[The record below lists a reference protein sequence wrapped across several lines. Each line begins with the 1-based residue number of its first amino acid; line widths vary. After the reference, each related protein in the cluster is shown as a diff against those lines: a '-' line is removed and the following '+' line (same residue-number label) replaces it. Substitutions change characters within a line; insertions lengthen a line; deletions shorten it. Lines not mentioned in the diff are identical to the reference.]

1 MKRTALFLVIVLI
14 LSVLS
19 LSSCDKIPGL
29 DKILPDFSP
38 EEICPHVDFIRK
50 DDICDLCGESLI
62 VLPPCQHA
70 DEDGDHAC
78 ELCQEIIS
86 ECTDGNGDHRC
97 DVCTKK
103 ISECSDK
110 DVNHKCD
117 VCGRTITGCS
127 DSDTNHVCDVCGKT
141 LSECADRNNDHKCNH
156 CGKTLSECKNEDGDH
171 VCDICEK
178 ILTECKD
185 EDGDHEC
192 DICEKIISECIDT
205 DGDNLCDICGVCI
218 HVYKENTFWHPEM
231 VQATCVA
238 PGVAVFECIHCY
250 DYYTVETEIDPSAHN
265 FLSYECES
273 EVITLPDCSTQTNG
287 VVVVKCLYCDATEE
301 QETSYYLAH
310 EWNVTVDNYPTCTED
325 GAYSATCT
333 ICGEVEEEERPA
345 FGHSNWDLKCGETGA
360 CMECG
365 EEFTLEHDTE
375 WNPATCTDAAFCYR
389 CMSNVGTPLGHADD
403 NTDNQCDRCGKDVE
417 RVDYNLNISDLEAGT
432 LSADL
437 INGKFTIVSGSEIR
451 NRTKTFEGVEYVRS
465 VKIGNKTTMIKVS
478 VPGSGKL
485 TFLVQNGS
493 SGAAMQFIT
502 VTGPDGTVYDIEFVG
517 TDAGSP
523 VVMIELE
530 VTEGVWT
537 ISRGKNGGTQDIF
550 ALSLSALVE
559 KSEECGFEIV
569 SEGTVDYLAGQT
581 IDLSGLVLNSI
592 FENGKT
598 EPLSL
603 ENVTVDTSLVDF
615 TTAGSYT
622 VTVSYKSYE
631 PITYTVNVYLP
642 ESITFGFDATVQQGQ
657 SSAGNGL
664 YINQSLKEV
673 YGVGETLDLTGLT
686 VIVNGVLEDKTLS
699 LDVDGSYTISEVDLL
714 SAGKKTVTITY
725 SFNESKIEAT
735 FDIYVVDTEPS
746 IVEDTYQVM
755 VDAAY
760 TGAIGANVDGYNM
773 FTTLEQALNF
783 LAKAEAGKMKLIK
796 IAEGY
801 YEEKL
806 EITIPNLHIIGAGKD
821 KVTIEWNS
829 IYGIKDAGGFSQVT
843 DSTQTVAIRDTAFN
857 VTIEGVTISNYWNS
871 QERMDEAGLEI
882 ERALALLVQA
892 DKFVMKDSAL
902 LGIQDTLELFTGRQ
916 YFENVFISGYTDFIF
931 GTNNTTLFKNCTIHV
946 VDTSKDDKGTA
957 GYLTAFKGSNKGAA
971 DAITYGAIFYQ
982 CNFTADE
989 GVSEGKT
996 AIGRTWGA
1004 YAAVA
1009 VIESELGGH
1018 ISTDGYDSA
1027 NNKNKRYISMNGVH
1041 PTDETVQFVE
1051 YANTGAGAIT
1061 EAVAGM
1067 KMLTAEEAA
1076 LYTDIATIF
1085 GTTNRNVSYLDA
1097 WDPSSTEIVEDDR
1110 TYYYFNG
1117 QTGTTG
1123 TSYTYDQEIQ
1133 GATGTFGDIFIDATT
1148 GKVNVRS
1155 SDTQINAGAKLIFNV
1170 EGGTLVTV
1178 ISYPGYG
1185 YYTINGV
1192 AHNANDTFSMYFAED
1207 TEVVIEAT
1215 ATAYLYQIIINP
1227 DEEAPQAPT
1236 LTEIKVSGMNVNY
1249 LVGDEL
1255 SLEGVVVKAYYSD
1268 SSVRVIENYTVNT
1281 DAVVNTAAGSYEVV
1295 FSYEGKSA
1303 TVTVNYEGPS
1313 EDPAITKDTYLDF
1326 STPDG
1331 LAAVQNNPK
1340 VTIEG
1345 SVRHNGGEI
1354 QITGT
1359 ISFQVKAGTI
1369 IKVIPYHNS
1378 EYVSY
1383 TIGAE
1388 GDTDLTTFT
1397 GETSYT
1403 AAEDCVIIYTGLS
1416 NNYLVGIEILCP
1428 IKEGTYV
1435 FGGSTATG
1443 DVTGILESVPGITIS
1458 GTCKNHSGGAQ
1469 ISSDTLIFFTAP
1481 ANSSVTIKGYDTSYG
1496 QLEVWAG
1503 SELIAMDANA
1513 CYVFSVSEVTLVKI
1527 YAKNAGTEEAPDWS
1541 RSYITYIDVKAAE
1554 PETPEEPEITEWVLD
1569 ATTDLEA
1576 LAKGDKADGD
1586 TQAAGTNG
1594 FFTIHYSANTKI
1606 DGSNKNFE
1614 DGYSASQRL
1623 NFGGK
1628 TVIGSTIKN
1637 ALEFTTNGPVT
1648 VTVWW
1653 VKNGDSERP
1662 VEILDASGAS
1672 IAKTTD
1678 NPASGTLTITTFEI
1692 TEAGTYYLGG
1702 LTNNNY
1708 YFKVAVKVADASE
1721 EPETPVEPEITEW
1734 VLDATADLEALAKGD
1749 KADGD
1754 TQVAGTNGFF
1764 TIHYSAN
1771 TRIDSSSKSFE
1782 DGYSA
1787 SQRLNFGGKTVIG
1800 STIKNALEF
1809 TTNGPVTV
1817 TVWWV
1822 KNGDSERPVEILDAS
1837 GASIAKTTD
1846 NPASGTLTI
1855 TTFEITEAGTYYLGG
1870 LTNNNYYFKVAVKVA
1885 E

>member
-62 VLPPCQHA
+62 VIPPCQHA
-70 DEDGDHAC
+70 DEDGDHEC

-117 VCGRTITGCS
+117 ACGRTLTGCS

-185 EDGDHEC
+185 EDGDHAC
-192 DICEKIISECIDT
+192 DICEKIISECIDA
-205 DGDNLCDICGVCI
+205 DGDNLCDICAGCI
-218 HVYKENTFWHPEM
+218 HVYEENTFWHPEM

-238 PGVAVFECIHCY
+238 PGVAVFECIYCD
-250 DYYTVETEIDPSAHN
+250 DYYTVETDIDPNAHN

-273 EVITLPDCSTQTNG
+273 EVITLPDCSTQTDG

-301 QETSYYLAH
+301 QQTSYYFAH
-310 EWNVTVDNYPTCTED
+310 EWNVAVDTYPTCTED

-345 FGHSNWDLKCGETGA
+345 FGHSNWDLLCGQTGA

-365 EEFTLEHDTE
+365 VEFTVEHDTT
-375 WNPATCTDAAFCYR
+375 WNPATCTEAAYCYK
-389 CMSNVGTPLGHADD
+389 CMSNVGAPLGHADD
-403 NTDNQCDRCGKDVE
+403 DNDNQCDRCGKDVE
-417 RVDYNLNISDLEAGT
+417 RVDYSLNISDLEAGT

-465 VKIGNKTTMIKVS
+465 VKIGNKATMIKVS

-493 SGAAMQFIT
+493 SGAATQFIT

-581 IDLSGLVLNSI
+581 IDLSGLVINSI

-699 LDVDGSYTISEVDLL
+699 LDVDGSYTISEVDL
-714 SAGKKTVTITY
+714 STAGKKTVTITY
-725 SFNESKIEAT
+725 SFNESKIEAA

-946 VDTSKDDKGTA
+946 VDTTKDDKGTA

-982 CNFTADE
+982 CKFTADE

-1027 NNKNKRYISMNGVH
+1027 NNKNKRYISMNGIH

-1085 GTTNRNVSYLDA
+1085 GKTNRGVSYTDA

-1110 TYYYFNG
+1110 TNYYFN
-1117 QTGTTG
+1117 QELGTTG
-1123 TSYTYDQEIQ
+1123 TNNTFDINTSF
-1133 GATGTFGDIFIDATT
+1133 ATGSTLEWAGLLISAEN
-1148 GKVNVRS
+1148 GKVAWNS
-1155 SDTQINAGAKLIFNV
+1155 NANALNMKAGAFIKFTV
-1170 EGGTLVTV
+1170 PAGTEVTV
-1178 ISYPGYG
+1178 VTYPNYN
-1185 YYTINGV
+1185 YFTLNGV
-1192 AHNANDTFSMYFAED
+1192 GTSNSQMLSQYYAEE
-1207 TEVVIEAT
+1207 TEVILLST
-1215 ATAYLYQIIINP
+1215 GDLYLYQIIINP

-1249 LVGDEL
+1249 LVGDDI

-1369 IKVIPYHNS
+1369 IKVIPYSNS
-1378 EYVSY
+1378 DYVSY

-1388 GDTDLTTFT
+1388 GDTDLTTFI

-1403 AAEDCVIIYTGLS
+1403 AVEDCVIIYTGLS

-1435 FGGSTATG
+1435 FGGATAEG
-1443 DVTGILESVPGITIS
+1443 DVTGILESVPGISIS
-1458 GTCKNHSGGAQ
+1458 GTCSTHSGGAQ
-1469 ISSDTLIFFTAP
+1469 IGSDTLIFFTAP
-1481 ANSSVTIKGYDTSYG
+1481 ANSSVTIKGYDTNYG

-1527 YAKNAGTEEAPDWS
+1527 YAVNVGTEEAPAWNK
-1541 RSYITYIDVKAAE
+1541 SYITYIEVTIPEFIDEDTTISFGSEGNYKDSVIDFSDIQIGDNGGSNSQIKNGFFSFYVKAGATVTINGYPGYTSYTFGDGTTTSAEITDQTYVYTAQADVKITITPVSGNNYFYSIVISYSAGGATE
-1554 PETPEEPEITEWVLD
+1554 PETVTHTINFSELQEYS
-1569 ATTDLEA
+1569 
-1576 LAKGDKADGD
+1576 KGTYADGEVQVYD
-1586 TQAAGTNG
+1586 DV
-1594 FFTIHYSANTKI
+1594 FTFHHGKDSRI
-1606 DGSNKNFE
+1606 DGSGKTFDDGFE
-1614 DGYSASQRL
+1614 ATLRFG
-1623 NFGGK
+1623 FGGK
-1628 TVIGSTIKN
+1628 YKKVDGTPARALEINATGAGTVTIWWVAGGDGRSVDLLDSGLNVIATTGTEEVAKN
-1637 ALEFTTNGPVT
+1637 ALY
-1648 VTVWW
+1648 
-1653 VKNGDSERP
+1653 
-1662 VEILDASGAS
+1662 
-1672 IAKTTD
+1672 
-1678 NPASGTLTITTFEI
+1678 ITTFEI
-1692 TEAGTYYLGG
+1692 PEAGVYYL
-1702 LTNNNY
+1702 TSVVDNNY
-1708 YFKVAVKVADASE
+1708 WFKVEVK
-1721 EPETPVEPEITEW
+1721 
-1734 VLDATADLEALAKGD
+1734 TAG
-1749 KADGD
+1749 
-1754 TQVAGTNGFF
+1754 
-1764 TIHYSAN
+1764 
-1771 TRIDSSSKSFE
+1771 
-1782 DGYSA
+1782 
-1787 SQRLNFGGKTVIG
+1787 
-1800 STIKNALEF
+1800 
-1809 TTNGPVTV
+1809 
-1817 TVWWV
+1817 
-1822 KNGDSERPVEILDAS
+1822 
-1837 GASIAKTTD
+1837 
-1846 NPASGTLTI
+1846 
-1855 TTFEITEAGTYYLGG
+1855 
-1870 LTNNNYYFKVAVKVA
+1870 
-1885 E
+1885 